1 MKKLTVSLLAASFL
15 TTLIS
20 SCGAPRNFPVAG
32 FNAPVNAQFQA
43 RSAATPRFGA
53 FSTSQAG
60 NLRIATY
67 NVRNMF
73 DGIKDNPNNPDERA
87 KPDKEYQALSE
98 SIRKINADVIGF
110 QEVESK
116 GVLTAFR
123 DKYLQDMGYQE
134 VVLIEGNDSR
144 GIDVAL
150 FSRFPISNVTSH
162 KEARFNVPGQGVM
175 GFSRDLLQV
184 QIRPSAN
191 YQFTMFVGHLKSQH
205 GGAEADVRRLAEAT
219 KAQEIVNAFQ
229 QANPRENVV
238 ILGDFNDT
246 VETQEIAPLVRGTNT
261 VDVIGQDLGTGSTVY
276 TYHPQKYRSRIDY
289 ILLNKNMIN
298 EYIPKSVDLHK
309 PYKNEQGW
317 QDLNFYDA
325 SDHIPVTI
333 DLDISQD
340 R

>member
-1 MKKLTVSLLAASFL
+1 MKKAIFSLLATSFL

-20 SCGAPRNFPVAG
+20 GCGAPRNMPATFANPA
-32 FNAPVNAQFQA
+32 AQFQA
-43 RSAATPRFGA
+43 RSASFGA
-53 FSTSQAG
+53 FSTGTTAAQSG
-60 NLRIATY
+60 KMRLATY

-87 KPDKEYQALSE
+87 KPTKEYEALSE
-98 SIRKINADVIGF
+98 SIHKINADVIGF

-116 GVLTAFR
+116 AVLTQFR

-134 VVLIEGNDSR
+134 VVLIEGNDGR

-150 FSRFPISNVTSH
+150 FSRFPVTNVTSH
-162 KEARFNVPGQGVM
+162 KEARFEVPGQGTA

-205 GGAEADVRRLAEAT
+205 GGATADVRRLAEAT
-219 KAQEIVNAFQ
+219 KAQEIINNFQ

-238 ILGDFNDT
+238 VVGDFNDT
-246 VETQEIAPLVRGTNT
+246 VETREIAPLVHGTNT
-261 VDVIGQDLGTGSTVY
+261 VDVIGQDLGAGNTVY

-289 ILLNKNMIN
+289 ILLNQNMIN
-298 EYIPKSVDLHK
+298 EYIPKSVNLHK
-309 PYKNEQGW
+309 PYKNSAGW
-317 QDLNFYDA
+317 QDLNFYNA

-333 DLDISQD
+333 DLNIAQD

>member
-1 MKKLTVSLLAASFL
+1 MKKTIFTLLAASFVTSAL
-15 TTLIS
+15 TA
-20 SCGAPRNFPVAG
+20 CGAPRNMPTAAFSNPA
-32 FNAPVNAQFQA
+32 AQFQSYA
-43 RSAATPRFGA
+43 STPRFGA
-53 FSTSQAG
+53 FSSTSQSG
-60 NLRIATY
+60 KMRIATY

-73 DGIKDNPNNPDERA
+73 DGVRDNPNYPDERA
-87 KPDKEYQALSE
+87 KPEKEYQALSE
-98 SIRKINADVIGF
+98 SIHKINADVIGF
-110 QEVESK
+110 QEIESK
-116 GVLTAFR
+116 AVLTQFR
-123 DKYLQDMGYQE
+123 DKYLQDMGYKE

-162 KEARFNVPGQGVM
+162 KEARFNVPGQGVA

-184 QIRPSAN
+184 QIQPSAN

-219 KAQEIVNAFQ
+219 KAQEIVNAYQ

-238 ILGDFNDT
+238 IVGDFNDT
-246 VETQEIAPLVRGTNT
+246 VETREIAPLVQGTNT
-261 VDVIGQDLGTGSTVY
+261 VDVIGQDLGAGSTVY

-289 ILLNKNMIN
+289 ILLNRNMIN
-298 EYIPKSVDLHK
+298 EYIPRSVSLHK
-309 PYKNEQGW
+309 PYKNDAGW
-317 QDLNFYDA
+317 QDLNYYDA

>member
-1 MKKLTVSLLAASFL
+1 MKKLSISLLAAGIL
-15 TTLIS
+15 TSLIS
-20 SCGAPRNFPVAG
+20 SCGAPRNLPVSS
-32 FNAPVNAQFQA
+32 FNAPNTQFQA
-43 RSAATPRFGA
+43 RSAVAPRLGA

-60 NLRIATY
+60 KLRIATY

-98 SIRKINADVIGF
+98 SLHKINADVIGF

-123 DKYLQDMGYQE
+123 DKYLQDMGYTE

-162 KEARFNVPGQGVM
+162 KEARFNVPGQGVA

-184 QIRPSAN
+184 QIHPSAN

-205 GGAEADVRRLAEAT
+205 GGAEADARRLAEAT
-219 KAQEIVNAFQ
+219 KAQEIINTFQ

-238 ILGDFNDT
+238 VVGDFNDT

-261 VDVIGQDLGTGSTVY
+261 VDIIGQDLGSGSNVY
-276 TYHPQKYRSRIDY
+276 TYHPQQYRSRIDY
-289 ILLNKNMIN
+289 ILLNKNMVN
-298 EYIPKSVDLHK
+298 EYIPKSVDIHK
-309 PYKNEQGW
+309 PYKTEKGW

-325 SDHIPVTI
+325 SDHIPTTI